1 MGVELLLL
9 VLAGVYP
16 AQMLKTVIQ
25 AAVAGTEDAVVA
37 LPLGMAPSMGRCRN
51 QSLTARLEASA
62 KLACTAAA
70 GSSTAK
76 LVGLEVGACASWFP
90 TH

>member
-1 MGVELLLL
+1 M
-9 VLAGVYP
+9 YP
-16 AQMLKTVIQ
+16 AQIIKTVSQ
-25 AAVAGTEDAVVA
+25 AAVAGMGDAVVA
-37 LPLGMAPSMGRCRN
+37 LPLGMAPSMGRCRS

-62 KLACTAAA
+62 KLDITAAV
-70 GSSTAK
+70 GNGPAK

>member
-1 MGVELLLL
+1 M
-9 VLAGVYP
+9 YP
-16 AQMLKTVIQ
+16 AQIIKTASQ
-25 AAVAGTEDAVVA
+25 AAVAGTEDAAVA
-37 LPLGMAPSMGRCRN
+37 LPLGMAPSMGRCRS

-62 KLACTAAA
+62 KLAFTAAA
-70 GSSTAK
+70 GSGPAK

>member
-9 VLAGVYP
+9 VSAGVYP
-16 AQMLKTVIQ
+16 AQLLKTVIQ
-25 AAVAGTEDAVVA
+25 AAVAGTEDAAVA
-37 LPLGMAPSMGRCRN
+37 LPLGMAPSMDRCRS
-51 QSLTARLEASA
+51 QSLTARLEVSA
-62 KLACTAAA
+62 KLAGTTAT
-70 GSSTAK
+70 GCMTAE